1 MHRRNVRTKY
11 FSLIMYTTLH
21 RMSHRTITAALR
33 DPLNETAMSAT
44 SFNVIGTQQDQATHF
59 LLELNGGR
67 ATNMYTHEAQ
77 GTY

>member
-1 MHRRNVRTKY
+1 
-11 FSLIMYTTLH
+11 
-21 RMSHRTITAALR
+21 MSHRTITAALR

-59 LLELNGGR
+59 LLKLNGGR